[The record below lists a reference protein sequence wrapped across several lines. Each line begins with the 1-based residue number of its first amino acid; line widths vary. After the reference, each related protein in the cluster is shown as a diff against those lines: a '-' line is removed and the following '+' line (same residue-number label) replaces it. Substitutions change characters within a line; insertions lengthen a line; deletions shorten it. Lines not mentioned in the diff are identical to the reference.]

1 MTIERLRSLLR
12 VTVLLCVATII
23 AACGSTPAP
32 IIDTSGGEE
41 SATFDGLFPVRNSGA
56 DEAWARPDIDLSI
69 YRRVRFVGAGVQY
82 RPGGETSRSMRARS
96 RSDTFFEISPE
107 GREAFEQIVAGAFL
121 EQLEAS
127 EVFELVEEDGP
138 DVLLVRGALLDV
150 VSFVP
155 PESVGRTEVF
165 LRSVGEA
172 TLMLELRDSMSN
184 TVLARSVDRRAA
196 ESPGGGRGDLNWS
209 NPVSNSQ
216 EVRRL
221 ARRWATSLRE
231 GLEQFMSGEQSL

>member
-1 MTIERLRSLLR
+1 MTKESIHCCARRASTL
-12 VTVLLCVATII
+12 VLATLVV
-23 AACGSTPAP
+23 ACGAMPAP
-32 IIDTSGGEE
+32 TIDTS
-41 SATFDGLFPVRNSGA
+41 AQPTFDGLYPVINSGA

-107 GREAFEQIVAGAFL
+107 GRERFEQMVASAFL

-127 EVFELVEEDGP
+127 EIFELVEEDGP

-196 ESPGGGRGDLNWS
+196 ETPSGASDLQWS
-209 NPVSNSQ
+209 NPVSNAQ